1 MTTPVTDFIPTR
13 QSLLSRLRDWQDQ
26 GSWKDFFDTY
36 WKLIY
41 GVARKAGLSDAEAQ
55 DVVQETLIAVAK
67 KIPDFHY
74 DPALGSFKG
83 WLMQLTRWRI
93 ADQFRKKQY
102 EKHGQ
107 RFPREERLQT
117 STLEQQPDVSTLD
130 LEHLWDE
137 EWRRHLTDLALQRV
151 KGRVRPAEY
160 QMFFLH
166 VLKKMP
172 AATVAARLGAK
183 LPKVYFA
190 KYKISALV
198 KREIKL
204 LERRIS

>member
-1 MTTPVTDFIPTR
+1 MRTPLTDFIPTR

-36 WKLIY
+36 WRLIY
-41 GVARKAGLSDAEAQ
+41 GVARKSGLTDAEAQ
-55 DVVQETLIAVAK
+55 DVVQETIIAVAK
-67 KIPDFHY
+67 KMPDFHY
-74 DPALGSFKG
+74 DPSLGSFKS

-102 EKHGQ
+102 EKSGR
-107 RFPREERLQT
+107 RFPREEPLET
-117 STLEQQPDVSTLD
+117 ALLEQQADASTLD
-130 LEHLWDE
+130 LEHVWDQ
-137 EWRRHLTDLALQRV
+137 EWQQHLMELALQRV
-151 KGRVRPAEY
+151 KQRVRPAEY

-172 AATVAARLGAK
+172 AATVAARLGVK
-183 LPKVYFA
+183 LPRVYFA
-190 KYKISALV
+190 KYKISNVV

-204 LERRIS
+204 LEHRTS